1 MLYNQPTL
9 ENEQLKEIIKAQN
22 YQKMISVLKC
32 LTSTVR
38 EYYILAFLHI
48 ISSPADP

>member
-1 MLYNQPTL
+1 MLYNQPIL
-9 ENEQLKEIIKAQN
+9 ENEQSKEIIKN

>member
-9 ENEQLKEIIKAQN
+9 ENEQSKEIIKN
-22 YQKMISVLKC
+22 YQKMISVLKR

>member
-9 ENEQLKEIIKAQN
+9 ENEQSKEK
-22 YQKMISVLKC
+22 KMISVLKR